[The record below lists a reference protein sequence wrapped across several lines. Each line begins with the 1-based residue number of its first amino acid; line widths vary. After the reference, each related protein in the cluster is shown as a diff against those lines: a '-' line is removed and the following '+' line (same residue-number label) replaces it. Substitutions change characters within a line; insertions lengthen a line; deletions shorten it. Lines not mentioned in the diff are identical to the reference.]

1 MLCSCKKTEVC
12 VEVDAGIVSEA
23 CCNKTSATVR
33 VVLRKWYA
41 NENYLQYIGQG
52 QVLLRYEKRSS
63 LEAIPTATVFSL

>member
-1 MLCSCKKTEVC
+1 M
-12 VEVDAGIVSEA
+12 DAGIVSEA

-33 VVLRKWYA
+33 VVRVSSKVA
-41 NENYLQYIGQG
+41 SENYLQYIGQG